1 MARRG
6 ESVGRRTAAGLISLV
21 LHGLILAGA
30 LSLAPPPSAPDST
43 PMIVSL
49 VRPPPPPPPPDP
61 PPRQETQASAAA
73 GPPKSAPEPEP
84 RPPVRQARPA
94 PVPPPPDIPPL
105 PAAPAPRPVMATLSE
120 AEAAG
125 ALTVGPGAGGGAAG
139 SGSGSGDGDGAGGDC
154 SMVAR
159 LQAAL
164 RRDPQIM
171 AAAREAARQSQD
183 RALLV
188 WRREWIQ
195 SPGQAGKGL
204 AGVRQA
210 ISMEVAFAPE
220 ACRRD
225 PVSGHVVLSLADHA
239 GAPRLALGGG
249 TWRWSDLLE
258 ARR

>member
-6 ESVGRRTAAGLISLV
+6 ESVGRRTAAGFVSLV

-30 LSLAPPPSAPDST
+30 LSLAPPPAAPDSA

-49 VRPPPPPPPPDP
+49 VRPPPQPPPPEP
-61 PPRQETQASAAA
+61 PPRLETLGPAAA
-73 GPPKSAPEPEP
+73 GPPQSAPAPEP

-94 PVPPPPDIPPL
+94 PVPPPPEIPPL
-105 PAAPAPRPVMATLSE
+105 PAVPAPRPVMATLSE

-125 ALTVGPGAGGGAAG
+125 ALTVGPGAGGEAGG
-139 SGSGSGDGDGAGGDC
+139 SGSGAGGGNGAGGDC

-164 RRDPQIM
+164 RKDPQIM
-171 AAAREAARQSQD
+171 AAAREAARQSQG

-188 WRREWIQ
+188 WRQEWIQ

-225 PVSGHVVLSLADHA
+225 PVFGHVVLSLADHA